1 MEIMKKLRVF
11 LAALLIV
18 TPVITVAA
26 ETVYLEREAFLQQ
39 VFAGDVP
46 APATYWFVG
55 DKKLRATKALGV
67 EPLGLRTRYWATAK
81 RSAWVMEAIGKE
93 MPITVGI
100 VVEND
105 AITQLEILTYRETRG
120 WEVQLAAFRQQF
132 TGAKARKTN
141 QLDRHIDGISGA
153 TITSKGVSEMVERTL
168 KAYEPYFSKV
178 RQEMSS

>member
-153 TITSKGVSEMVERTL
+153 TLS
-168 KAYEPYFSKV
+168 V
-178 RQEMSS
+178 RAVTGLSRLALALHAEIMSATK